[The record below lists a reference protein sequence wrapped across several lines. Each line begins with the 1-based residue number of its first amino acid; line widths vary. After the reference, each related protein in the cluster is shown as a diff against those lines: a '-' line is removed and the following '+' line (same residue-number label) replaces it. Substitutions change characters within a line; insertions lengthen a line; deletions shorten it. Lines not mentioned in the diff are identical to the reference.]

1 MLDPD
6 PNIGSRQITAVDAL
20 WREIVAIGQ
29 LPPFYFDI
37 LTEEEYVEGSWI
49 SKFQMEVLSEY
60 IDKMSST
67 IGEARLYLP
76 DELWNS
82 FVIART
88 FVGRLYAL
96 ISLAKEGQ
104 SLKCHWT
111 KDKIVQDLLT
121 TLWNEKEY
129 LNWKALPVMGRLR
142 ITWERLEYKI
152 LYQCRDFISV
162 EFEPQSLPQNIIKIG
177 FQPNSD
183 PAMFD

>member
-29 LPPFYFDI
+29 LAPFYLDI
-37 LTEEEYVEGSWI
+37 LTEKEYVEGSWI
-49 SKFQMEVLSEY
+49 SKFQTESLSEY

-82 FVIART
+82 FVIVRT

-96 ISLAKEGQ
+96 IFLAKEGQ
-104 SLKCHWT
+104 SIKCHWT
-111 KDKIVQDLLT
+111 KDKPVQDLLT
-121 TLWNEKEY
+121 
-129 LNWKALPVMGRLR
+129 V
-142 ITWERLEYKI
+142 
-152 LYQCRDFISV
+152 F
-162 EFEPQSLPQNIIKIG
+162 
-177 FQPNSD
+177 
-183 PAMFD
+183 